1 MMRGSDSTTAMSS
14 SRPPMTAGPMLRKR
28 RFFSAGSYDDCA
40 NALAAKPESASA
52 AAKMVM
58 RDSFLEGMRVSL
70 NRSHCTS
77 GGGRSWGGWR
87 WDEGIVRRRGASR
100 DGVRFGGRT
109 WSASG
114 QRDQGVARRPGGL
127 PHIGNRV
134 RFGNGIWFN
143 WLGSSIR
150 NVFVWY
156 FFEFVQFGA
165 EVAEACEVLNGAAVL
180 ALGLGLVAQK
190 EFPGVGLLS
199 VHVEA
204 RGEREIAIL
213 GAGDFD
219 IAIAGHLGGHET
231 ELLALRGRGFCRGN
245 WSTYRTRGGRR
256 GGGPSGR
263 GRCARRRRFPGS

>member
-14 SRPPMTAGPMLRKR
+14 VRPPMTAGPMLRKR
-28 RFFSAGSYDDCA
+28 RFFSAVSYDDCA
-40 NALAAKPESASA
+40 KAVAAKAESARV
-52 AAKMVM
+52 AAKIEM

-77 GGGRSWGGWR
+77 GGGRRAGWIDGGGGRNW
-87 WDEGIVRRRGASR
+87 
-100 DGVRFGGRT
+100 VRFG
-109 WSASG
+109 S
-114 QRDQGVARRPGGL
+114 
-127 PHIGNRV
+127 
-134 RFGNGIWFN
+134 GIWFGCFG
-143 WLGSSIR
+143 LRRRIG
-150 NVFVWY
+150 FVWC
-156 FFEFVQFGA
+156 FFQFVQFGA
-165 EVAEACEVLNGAAVL
+165 QDAEAFEVLNGAAVL

-204 RGEREIAIL
+204 GGEREIAIL

-231 ELLALRGRGFCRGN
+231 ELLAIRGRGFCRGN